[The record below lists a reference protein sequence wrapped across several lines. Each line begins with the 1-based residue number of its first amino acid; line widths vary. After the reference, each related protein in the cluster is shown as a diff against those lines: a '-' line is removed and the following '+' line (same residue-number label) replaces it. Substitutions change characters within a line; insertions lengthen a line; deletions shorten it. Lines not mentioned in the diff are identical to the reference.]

1 MKRLFYIALVAAA
14 LAAPAMAGAQNP
26 PVMPAV
32 EEISGT
38 YVNDDAGLEIT
49 LPDGWAGFAVP
60 AINGSTS
67 VMASPGDLTGGSGQA
82 NVMFVSIIEK
92 TSMDEN
98 TVPESAQTPNVP
110 EEAQAQCDPSE
121 PEPVTINGMEGIM
134 METACTVDGDTYKSK
149 MYSFQTEERFY
160 MVAYTSTSDGDYEEN
175 VGAFDGSVDTLTIE
189 NTIEAPAIPEFPVA
203 VVGAVAAVI
212 GLAAVLGRTRLMR
225 GGGMT

>member
-1 MKRLFYIALVAAA
+1 MKRLFYIVLVVAT
-14 LAAPAMAGAQNP
+14 LAAPAMASAQTS
-26 PVMPAV
+26 V

-60 AINGSTS
+60 AVNGSTS
-67 VMASPGDLTGGSGQA
+67 VMASPGDLTGSSGQA

-98 TVPESAQTPNVP
+98 TVPESAQNPNVP
-110 EEAQAQCDPSE
+110 EDAQAQCDPSE

-134 METACTVDGDTYKSK
+134 METACTVDGDIYKSK

-160 MVAYTSTSDGDYEEN
+160 MVAYTSNSEGDYDEN

-189 NTIEAPAIPEFPVA
+189 NTIGAPAIPEFPVA
-203 VVGAVAAVI
+203 VVGAMAAVI
-212 GLAAVLGRTRLMR
+212 GLAAVLGRTRFMR
-225 GGGMT
+225 GGWVGI

>member
-1 MKRLFYIALVAAA
+1 MDMKRLFYIVLVVAT
-14 LAAPAMAGAQNP
+14 LAAPAMASAQTS
-26 PVMPAV
+26 V

-60 AINGSTS
+60 AVNGSTS
-67 VMASPGDLTGGSGQA
+67 VMASPGDLTGSSGQA

-98 TVPESAQTPNVP
+98 TVPESAQNPNVP
-110 EEAQAQCDPSE
+110 EDAQAQCDPSE

-134 METACTVDGDTYKSK
+134 METACTVDGDIYKSK

-160 MVAYTSTSDGDYEEN
+160 MVAYTSNSEGDYDEN

-189 NTIEAPAIPEFPVA
+189 NTIGAPAIPEFPVA
-203 VVGAVAAVI
+203 VVGAMAAVI
-212 GLAAVLGRTRLMR
+212 GLAAVLGRTRFMR
-225 GGGMT
+225 GGWVGI